1 MAPQSSAKAFVQH
14 PLCRMIC
21 LILLQQA
28 TPLHALEMLD
38 EDSLANVHA
47 QDGLTVNVENSSGLS
62 AGGVKWITDHG
73 TAALGACTGGTG
85 NQHACTQLAA
95 TLASS
100 DGNPLQAS
108 VMLDAFGDTTP
119 GLALQLDWQPLLL
132 SLSGLTINTPT
143 VNYSTRSLGNI
154 GLYSQGHLDLVTQG
168 GLFNSTGNHSLL
180 DFAMTGDLI
189 YRQGAVGSPELSFGN
204 IDFGTRFTNGAA
216 GGHASAYGTVGI
228 DSQGLVISA
237 PYTQTELTFDLMYKG
252 STGSAFDRSNRSP
265 IMHFGWIGG
274 LVNPL
279 MRVSGGGA
287 AYGTYAATGQNVVNP
302 ATSYTFQNDTG
313 RPGNARSEGLN
324 VLASW
329 DFDSDFAWVIGQ
341 AGGNQTQ
348 ARFTKWRRMGPA
360 SATPMLSMPVTF
372 DVLQN
377 GTGSAGLCFG
387 GGFAS
392 GAPVAA
398 SCTSAGGNWVA
409 GGVPAG
415 KAAMAVM
422 IRDGHLHAYNQQVE
436 VVDPTSSNP
445 YQAYDWG
452 LVYTMGKLD
461 GDIFLYPEGRN
472 PGVAVTTSNT
482 GLKADITLAIQSP
495 GYWDRANSS
504 SAAVRSTAGGNWATN
519 THFMVADTNVNGSGA
534 QYGVGLINADLLWSV
549 RDMYFRVVDSDNGYP
564 AIPGGLWMQSDTKA
578 VYQFRG
584 LFGGGNLEDLSNPT
598 GIALMDVKLSTNR
611 FIFALSPQT
620 PVAGDAPIGFTGL
633 LDLDGTS
640 YLSLGEKASPA
651 SAYRIYD
658 ISGRIGWKDGK
669 VNLVSGQNSAD
680 NLPRLSISNTLLFGS
695 SADFGSGGG
704 APVVAKVGFGNENF
718 GRIALPAGTW
728 HSDVSLKIPTN

>member
-1 MAPQSSAKAFVQH
+1 MRPIFWAALV
-14 PLCRMIC
+14 
-21 LILLQQA
+21 
-28 TPLHALEMLD
+28 THALNAGALESLD
-38 EDSLANVHA
+38 ESMLAEVHA
-47 QDGLTVNVENSSGLS
+47 QDGLTLEFGSS
-62 AGGVKWITDHG
+62 AGLTTTAMQWTTDRG
-73 TAALGACTGGTG
+73 AASMDACTGGIG
-85 NQHACTQLAA
+85 NQHACTLLAP
-95 TLASS
+95 TLSGVN
-100 DGNPLQAS
+100 GNPLALKAT
-108 VMLDAFGDTTP
+108 LDAFGGATP
-119 GLALQLDWQPLLL
+119 GLAMQLDWQPLLF
-132 SLSGLTINTPT
+132 SSDRFTINTPT
-143 VNYSTRSLGNI
+143 VDYSNRSLGSI
-154 GLYSQGHLDLVTQG
+154 GIYSAGSLALSSQG
-168 GLFNSTGNHSLL
+168 GLFNSSGNFSLL
-180 DFAMTGDLI
+180 DFAMSGDVI
-189 YRQGAVGSPELSFGN
+189 YRQGAVGNPELSFGN
-204 IDFGTRFTNGAA
+204 LDFGTRFTNGAA
-216 GGHASAYGTVGI
+216 GGHASAYGKVGI
-228 DSQGLVISA
+228 DSQGLIISA
-237 PYTQTELTFDLMYKG
+237 PFTQTELTFDLMYKG
-252 STGSAFDRSNRSP
+252 STGSAFDRSNRRP

-313 RPGNARSEGLN
+313 RPGNVRSEGLN

-398 SCTSAGGNWVA
+398 SCTSAGGSWVA

-415 KAAMAVM
+415 KAAMAVL
-422 IRDGHLHAYNQQVE
+422 IRDGHLHAYNQQVQ
-436 VVDPTSSNP
+436 VIDPTSSNP
-445 YQAYDWG
+445 NQVYDWG

-461 GDIFLYPEGRN
+461 SDIFLYPEGRN
-472 PGVAVTTSNT
+472 PGVAVTTSNS

-504 SAAVRSTAGGNWATN
+504 SAAVRASAGGNWATN

-534 QYGVGLINADLLWSV
+534 QYGVGLVNADLLWSV
-549 RDMYFRVVDSDNGYP
+549 RDMYFRVVDSDSGYP

-633 LDLDGTS
+633 LDLDGTA

-680 NLPRLSISNTLLFGS
+680 GLPRLSISNTLLFGS

-728 HSDVSLKIPTN
+728 HSDVSLKIPNN

>member
-1 MAPQSSAKAFVQH
+1 MAPQISAKAFVRR
-14 PLCRMIC
+14 PLCSMIC

-28 TPLHALEMLD
+28 TPLHALELLD
-38 EDSLANVHA
+38 EDGLADVHA
-47 QDGLTVNVENSSGLS
+47 QDGLTVDIANSTGIS
-62 AGGVKWITDHG
+62 ANTVKWITDRG
-73 TAALGACTGGTG
+73 TAGIGACTGGTT

-95 TLASS
+95 SLTGSN
-100 DGNPLQAS
+100 GNPLQAS
-108 VMLDAFGDTTP
+108 AVLDVFGDTLP

-132 SLSGLTINTPT
+132 SLSGMTINTPT
-143 VNYSTRSLGNI
+143 VNYSGRSLGNVGI
-154 GLYSQGHLDLVTQG
+154 YSQGHLDLLTRG

-180 DFAMTGDLI
+180 DFALTGDVL
-189 YRQGAVGSPELSFGN
+189 YRQGAVGNPELSFGN
-204 IDFGTRFTNGAA
+204 LDFSTRFTNGAA
-216 GGHASAYGTVGI
+216 GGHASAYGKIGI

-237 PYTQTELTFDLMYKG
+237 PYTRTELEFDLMYKG
-252 STGSAFDRSNRSP
+252 SPGSAFDRSNRRP
-265 IMHFGWIGG
+265 IMHFGWVGG

-287 AYGTYAATGQNVVNP
+287 AYGTYAATGQNIVNP

-313 RPGNARSEGLN
+313 RPGSPRSEGLN

-392 GAPVAA
+392 GVPVAA
-398 SCTSAGGNWVA
+398 SCTSAGGSWVA
-409 GGVPAG
+409 GGVPVG

-422 IRDGHLHAYNQQVE
+422 VRDGHLHAYNQQVE

-445 YQAYDWG
+445 NSVYDWG

-461 GDIFLYPEGRN
+461 SDIFLYPEGRS
-472 PGVAVTTSNT
+472 PGVAVTTNNT

-504 SAAVRSTAGGNWATN
+504 TAAVRATAGGNWATN
-519 THFMVADTNVNGSGA
+519 THFMVADTNVNGTGA

-549 RDMYFRVVDSDNGYP
+549 RDMYFRVVDSDSGYP

-640 YLSLGEKASPA
+640 YLSLGEKASPS

-680 NLPRLSISNTLLFGS
+680 GLPRLSISNTLLFGS

-718 GRIALPAGTW
+718 GRITLPAGTW
-728 HSDVSLKIPTN
+728 YSDVSLKIPNN